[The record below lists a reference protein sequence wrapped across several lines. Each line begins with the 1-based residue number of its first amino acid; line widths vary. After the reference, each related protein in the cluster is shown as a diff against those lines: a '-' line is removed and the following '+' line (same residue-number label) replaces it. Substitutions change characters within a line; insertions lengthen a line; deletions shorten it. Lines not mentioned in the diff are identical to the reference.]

1 MARSFADVTGEI
13 ADRSFKQ
20 RQLRM
25 QNQNDELDRATKMAS
40 LQESGYTIKE
50 QPRSFFGGGGMT
62 LERDP
67 NFESAQ
73 VPGYRKLGGKYVE
86 DKEYVSPLD
95 QAKID
100 AYKSK
105 MGAQNNLTPGQKV
118 AKDKATNAIFS
129 TVEGNVP
136 KRRSLAQAQETLPK
150 IPQGFGG
157 KIKIGLMK
165 NFDPQNPILGDWQNL
180 KSVLTDSQFLKSAML
195 KGAISDFE
203 QKSLADAA
211 ANDDLISISRMGT
224 ALKKLGEYMDAEESA
239 LKGAYKQNYGEDPS
253 NWFQP
258 SQSQSTPSTSNPS
271 IPSWVP
277 ENFDYAGAKAKGVSD
292 EYIKDW
298 IQKNL
303 NA

>member
-1 MARSFADVTGEI
+1 MTKDVKDYEGLYFLNENGNIFSYPKKTRRGIREIFSAKVGTGYMQIDLCKDKKVKRHLVHRLMAKTFIE
-13 ADRSFKQ
+13 
-20 RQLRM
+20 
-25 QNQNDELDRATKMAS
+25 NLDN
-40 LQESGYTIKE
+40 KE
-50 QPRSFFGGGGMT
+50 QVNHINGIKDDNRLENLEWNTHSENT
-62 LERDP
+62 L
-67 NFESAQ
+67 
-73 VPGYRKLGGKYVE
+73 
-86 DKEYVSPLD
+86 
-95 QAKID
+95 
-100 AYKSK
+100 
-105 MGAQNNLTPGQKV
+105 
-118 AKDKATNAIFS
+118 NAF
-129 TVEGNVP
+129 
-136 KRRSLAQAQETLPK
+136 
-150 IPQGFGG
+150 
-157 KIKIGLMK
+157 KIGLMK

-211 ANDDLISISRMGT
+211 ANDDLISVSRMGT

-239 LKGAYKQNYGEDPS
+239 LKGAYKQNYNEDPN
-253 NWFQP
+253 NWFQRSESDAP
-258 SQSQSTPSTSNPS
+258 TQSPSTSNPA